1 MTNTTDSIQE
11 LSIHGWPKLIT
22 APTWKRKAIWLLCCG
37 VALGYFVYYARE
49 VVISHLKRE
58 TYATIKVFQKKEM
71 PLPAINFCN
80 TNFGDLVDPFAE
92 SPVSQNM
99 PANCSNYSSFHFINN
114 KNKEFFQIGCKMF
127 MTASATPLGFM
138 RSTKIRFP
146 KKFNFLPF
154 SWPCFTLNRDERLKQ
169 RDSSERDGIR
179 MILFFNQTERS
190 RVITNSTEFLL
201 KDERRGI
208 YVDIHDPAEYYNQ
221 AEGIFLMPGHQTFIS
236 VKKTTVIRLESP
248 FSDCYNE
255 DNNPQ
260 QRIIPG
266 KYTVESCRFECFSK
280 SLYKKCG
287 LLPPAIRSLFNQSIL
302 PQKDTLTNRSK
313 TQCYFQEALRYDT
326 SECDCRS
333 PCKQVIFEK
342 NVKYNQWP
350 QEWQLETLAPMFSEV
365 TKIPEK
371 DVTIELLRKHL
382 IYVAIYYGEMSE
394 TESRQVE
401 AYGGAKVLSDFGG
414 QMGIFLGA
422 SFISLFEIVQLLIT
436 ALWERFRA
444 KIKKSTQVKID
455 RTGEKGKEMT
465 E

>member
-1 MTNTTDSIQE
+1 MTSTIDSAQE

-22 APTWKRKAIWLLCCG
+22 APTWKRKVIWLLCCG
-37 VALGYFVYYARE
+37 VALGYFIYFARE
-49 VVISHLKRE
+49 IIISHLKRE
-58 TYATIKVFQKKEM
+58 TYATIKVTPKKEM

-80 TNFGDLVDPFAE
+80 TNFGDLTDPLAE
-92 SPVSQNM
+92 SPIFQTM
-99 PANCSNYSSFHFINN
+99 PVNCSNYSSSHFINN
-114 KNKEFFQIGCKMF
+114 KNEEFFQIGCKMF
-127 MTASATPLGFM
+127 MAASSSPVGFK

-146 KKFNFLPF
+146 QQFNFLPF
-154 SWPCFTLNRDERLKQ
+154 SWPCFTLNKNEKFKQ
-169 RDSSERDGIR
+169 RDPSERDGIR
-179 MILFFNQTERS
+179 IILFYNQTERS
-190 RVITNSTEFLL
+190 RVITNYSDFLI

-208 YVDIHDPAEYYNQ
+208 YVDIHDPAEYYNK
-221 AEGIFLMPGHQTFIS
+221 AEGIYLMPGHQTFIS

-248 FSDCYNE
+248 FSDCLNE
-255 DNNPQ
+255 DKNPQ
-260 QRIIPG
+260 EIVIPG
-266 KYTVESCRFECFSK
+266 KYTADSCRFECFSK
-280 SLYKKCG
+280 NIYKKCG
-287 LLPPAIRSLFNQSIL
+287 LLPPAFRSFFNQSML
-302 PQKDTLTNRSK
+302 RQKDTLTKRSN
-313 TQCYFQEALRYDT
+313 TQCYFKKAFAYDT

-333 PCKQVIFEK
+333 PCKKIIFEK

-422 SFISLFEIVQLLIT
+422 SFISIIEIVLFLFT
-436 ALWERFRA
+436 ALWERLRE
-444 KIKKSTQVKID
+444 KTKKSMQVKSD
-455 RTGEKGKEMT
+455 RSGDQ
-465 E
+465 